1 MKIAS
6 ASLPEP
12 DSPVMSTLA
21 SVAAT
26 RSARL
31 TASRI
36 ASDNATIS
44 ITILLS
50 KNLNAR
56 GRPVT
61 NPDGSLRAKDA
72 RDHKSVALSLRRYEP
87 QSRRNRSGP
96 TRHFDS
102 LRRAP
107 RDYHGASVGR
117 RSHQRWPAPAGD
129 SRP

>member
-56 GRPVT
+56 GRLVT
-61 NPDGSLRAKDA
+61 HPNGSLRATDA
-72 RDHKSVALSLRRYEP
+72 RDHKSVALSLQRCEP
-87 QSRRNRSGP
+87 QNRRNRPGS
-96 TRHFDS
+96 TRHFDT

-107 RDYHGASVGR
+107 REFHGA
-117 RSHQRWPAPAGD
+117 
-129 SRP
+129 